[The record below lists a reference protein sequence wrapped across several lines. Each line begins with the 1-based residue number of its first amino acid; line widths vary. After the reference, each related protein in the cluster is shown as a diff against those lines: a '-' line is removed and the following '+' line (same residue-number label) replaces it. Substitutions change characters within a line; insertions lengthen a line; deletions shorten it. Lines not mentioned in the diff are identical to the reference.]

1 MSRRRATFRRRGP
14 GQALVEFALIV
25 PLFLVLLLGVFDLGR
40 GVFMYNG
47 VSQAAREI
55 ARTTS
60 VHPRDPLGSSQES
73 IRDGQRSSGRSSRA
87 WSTRRRTAACA
98 IDGSPITHA
107 LPCTT
112 SDFVKV
118 TVQAPFR
125 PILFFGFGAVT
136 MTSISSVQIP

>member
-1 MSRRRATFRRRGP
+1 MSRRRATIRRRGP
-14 GQALVEFALIV
+14 GQALVEFALIL
-25 PLFLVLLLGVFDLGR
+25 PLFMVLLLGVFDLGR

-60 VHPRDPLGSSQES
+60 VHPQDPLGSSQES
-73 IRDGQRSSGRSSRA
+73 IRTVSVQRALIPGMVNPPTYDCVR
-87 WSTRRRTAACA
+87 
-98 IDGSPITHA
+98 IDGSAITHA

-118 TVQAPFR
+118 TVQAPFT

-136 MTSISSVQIP
+136 MTSTSSVQIP